1 MYERV
6 CGSNCMRTRNL
17 SHERL
22 AALPLPERKGWNRSS
37 GDRFYPPAEPEQTD
51 TWMEIGQTTA

>member
-1 MYERV
+1 
-6 CGSNCMRTRNL
+6 MRTRNL